1 MTSNPASA
9 LFLRRLAAPLLIA
22 MTAALA
28 PAQAATP
35 IDRILV
41 VVNDGV
47 ILQSELNAAMREAGR
62 QIQTRGIAAPDTDVL
77 RAQVLERLILTR
89 IQTHST
95 TPAGNRFET
104 PEPRRARPLSSS
116 CR

>member
-41 VVNDGV
+41 VVNRSEEHT
-47 ILQSELNAAMREAGR
+47 SEL
-62 QIQTRGIAAPDTDVL
+62 
-77 RAQVLERLILTR
+77 
-89 IQTHST
+89 H
-95 TPAGNRFET
+95 
-104 PEPRRARPLSSS
+104 
-116 CR
+116 